1 MATTFLMY
9 HELELAGRPLA
20 DPDPGYVRYCVF
32 ADRFREQL
40 DAIRSHG
47 LRGSSVSEWVDNAAP
62 ATPSVVIT
70 FDDGCETDL
79 ITAAPMLRERGFNA
93 TCYLTVDFLG
103 RRGFLSR
110 AQVRELAA
118 TGIEIGC
125 HSMSHAFLSDI
136 DDAALRREVVD
147 AKHVLEQLSGTRV
160 RSFSCP
166 GGRYDDRLAP
176 LAAEA
181 NYDSVTTSRVARND
195 HAQRRELLGRV
206 PVMRDTRASG
216 FAAMLEGRGFAAQ
229 QRKERVLAAA
239 KAVLGNTLYEKL
251 RAGLLR

>member
-9 HELELAGRPLA
+9 HEIELAGRPLA
-20 DPDPGYVRYCVF
+20 DPDPGYVRYCVS

-40 DAIRSHG
+40 DAIATRG
-47 LRGSSVSEWVDNAAP
+47 LRGLSVSEWVDD
-62 ATPSVVIT
+62 ATPQVPSVVIT

-79 ITAAPMLRERGFNA
+79 ITAAPMLRERGFSA

-103 RRGFLSR
+103 RRGFLAR
-110 AQVRELAA
+110 AQVRELAGA
-118 TGIEIGC
+118 GIEIGC

-147 AKHVLEQLSGTRV
+147 ARHALEQLSGTRV

-166 GGRYDDRLAP
+166 GGRYDERLAP

-181 NYDSVTTSRVARND
+181 GYDSVATSRVAQND
-195 HAQRRELLGRV
+195 QARRHELLGRV
-206 PVMRDTRASG
+206 PVMRDTDASS
-216 FAAMLEGRGFAAQ
+216 FAAMIEGKGFAGQ

-239 KAVLGNTLYEKL
+239 KAVLGNTLYQKL